1 MKWLW
6 LLILPL
12 FVFSQGMIT
21 PERKPR
27 PSSLAR
33 VDKPLPEIR
42 FEDAALAAGLRTAH
56 VSGHPVNKK
65 FLVEAT
71 GSGIALVDYDNDSL
85 LDIFLVNG
93 TRWKPPYGPGNR
105 LYRNLGGLRFEDVTA
120 RAGIAAPGWG
130 QGVCA
135 GDYDND
141 GFTDLYVT
149 YWGHNLLFRSRDDS
163 SFRDVTAGSGL
174 ATSETRW
181 GTGCA
186 FFDYDRD
193 GLLDLAVAGY
203 ASLDPATTPL
213 PGANPLCMHKGLAV
227 VCGPRGLPGGV
238 NRLYRNIGGGRFTD
252 VSAASG
258 FRKPAGYFCFSVVP
272 GDFDN
277 DGWQDVYIA
286 CDSTPSILFH
296 NRRDGTFEDIGVSS
310 GTAFNE
316 NGEEQAGMGAAAGDF
331 LNTGSLH
338 LVKTNFAG
346 DTPTLYQNDG
356 KGFFADV
363 TVRAGLAVQTR
374 FLGWGVG
381 FFDADNDGWQDIF
394 MANGHV
400 YPQADRLRDSSP
412 YRQRRNLYWNL
423 GNGAFAD
430 LSERTGPGVTSMH
443 SSRGAAFGDLDN
455 DGTVEIV
462 VNNLGEPPSLLVN
475 KGPKGNWLLLRL
487 RGAAANRDALGA
499 RVTVHAGSLRQSAE
513 VTSGGSYLSQNDLR
527 LHFGLGQAAVADR
540 VDVRWPGGETESF
553 PGPLRGLVLLE
564 QGKAGAR

>member
-1 MKWLW
+1 
-6 LLILPL
+6 
-12 FVFSQGMIT
+12 
-21 PERKPR
+21 
-27 PSSLAR
+27 
-33 VDKPLPEIR
+33 
-42 FEDAALAAGLRTAH
+42 
-56 VSGHPVNKK
+56 
-65 FLVEAT
+65 VEAT
-71 GSGIALVDYDNDSL
+71 GSGVALVDYDNDGL
-85 LDIFLVNG
+85 PDIFLVNG

-105 LYRNLGGLRFEDVTA
+105 LYHNLGGLRFEDVTA
-120 RAGIAAPGWG
+120 RAGVAAPGWG

-135 GDYDND
+135 ADYDND

-149 YWGHNLLFRSRDDS
+149 YWGHNILFRNLGNG
-163 SFRDVTAGSGL
+163 SFRDVTAASGL
-174 ATSETRW
+174 GSETRW

-186 FFDYDRD
+186 FLDYDRD
-193 GLLDLAVAGY
+193 GLPDLAVANY
-203 ASLDPATTPL
+203 ARLDPETTPP

-258 FRKPAGYFCFSVVP
+258 FAKPAGYFCFSVVP

-277 DGWQDVYIA
+277 DGWPDVYIA
-286 CDSTPSILFH
+286 CDSTPSILLH
-296 NRRDGTFEDIGVSS
+296 NERNGMFRDIGVSS

-363 TVRAGLAVQTR
+363 TARAGLAVQTR

-400 YPQADRLRDSSP
+400 YPQADRLGDGSP
-412 YRQRRNLYWNL
+412 YRQQRNLYWNL
-423 GNGAFAD
+423 GNGAFTD
-430 LSERTGPGVTSMH
+430 LSERAGPGISSLH

-462 VNNLGEPPSLLVN
+462 INNLGEPPSLLVN
-475 KGPKGNWLLLRL
+475 RGHKGNWLLLQL
-487 RGAAANRDALGA
+487 RGAGA
-499 RVTVHAGSLRQSAE
+499 RVTVHAGSLRQTAE
-513 VTSGGSYLSQNDLR
+513 VTSGGSYLSQSDSR
-527 LHFGLGQAAVADR
+527 LHFGLGSATSADR
-540 VDVRWPGGETESF
+540 VDVQWVDGTSDSYT
-553 PGPLRGLVLLE
+553 GPLRGLVVLE
-564 QGKAGAR
+564 RRGRTLGAGR